1 MAEAAEESEDPVSLH
16 LFHRW
21 GPWIDGEA
29 THDSPL
35 FPRLGTWT
43 TAVQVRRCE
52 TCGKAKVRDIT

>member
-1 MAEAAEESEDPVSLH
+1 MRLH

-21 GPWIDGEA
+21 GPWSDVET

-43 TAVQVRRCE
+43 MPSQIRRCE
-52 TCGKAKVRDIT
+52 TCGKTKIRNVR